1 VYFRKI
7 IKYPLQD
14 IPKLLLYYSLAFIK
28 GQINMSR
35 FSSYRTLGFIVLI
48 ISLSSIVVMAVY
60 FSTKEDSGHPII
72 SQLPLPKKVEILNNP
87 SIDDALAVLFTSAK
101 VKDSKVKIDKDTLA
115 SFWFAQ
121 SFNDGINKYHAI
133 FIKNQMVDESNEV
146 YGSHADA
153 PIISSVVYKLIE
165 NKWILAS
172 KQENIG
178 LFGSW
183 GDTPE
188 VKEVEILPLAKGN
201 FALLLD
207 ISYSGQGYTNSGK
220 TIFAYH
226 QDSWAQ
232 LGYLQTEGDNSGV
245 CDDEAEEDELLSACW
260 EFKGKI
266 SLAKDNDGSDYPD
279 VIVNRTGT
287 MAGENG
293 KIIPVKNSLYSFN
306 GEEYLEFSDGGK

>member
-1 VYFRKI
+1 
-7 IKYPLQD
+7 
-14 IPKLLLYYSLAFIK
+14 
-28 GQINMSR
+28 MSH
-35 FSSYRTLGFIVLI
+35 FPFYRTLGFIVSI
-48 ISLSSIVVMAVY
+48 ISLSGIVTMAVY
-60 FSTKEDSGHPII
+60 FYTKDDSSNQIV
-72 SQLPLPKKVEILNNP
+72 SQLPLPEKIEIINKP
-87 SIDDALAVLFTSAK
+87 SINDALIALFTREK
-101 VKDSKVKIDKDTLA
+101 VNNSKVKVDKDTLA
-115 SFWFAQ
+115 SLWFKQ
-121 SFNDGINKYHAI
+121 SFNDGMNKYHAI

-165 NKWILAS
+165 NKWVLAS

-183 GDTPE
+183 GDAPE
-188 VKEVEILPLAKGN
+188 VKKAEILTLAKGN
-201 FALLLD
+201 LALLLD

-226 QDSWAQ
+226 QDSWTQ

-245 CDDEAEEDELLSACW
+245 CDDEAEGDELLSACW

-266 SLAKDNDGSDYPD
+266 SLAKENNGSDYPD
-279 VIVNRTGT
+279 VIVNRAGT

-293 KIIPVKNSLYSFN
+293 QIIPVKNSLYTFN

>member
-1 VYFRKI
+1 
-7 IKYPLQD
+7 
-14 IPKLLLYYSLAFIK
+14 
-28 GQINMSR
+28 MSH
-35 FSSYRTLGFIVLI
+35 FFSYRTLGFIVLI
-48 ISLSSIVVMAVY
+48 ISLSGIVTMAVY
-60 FSTKEDSGHPII
+60 FYSKEDSAHEII
-72 SQLPLPKKVEILNNP
+72 SQLPLPKRIEIVNVP
-87 SIDDALAVLFTSAK
+87 STDDALAILFTSAK
-101 VKDSKVKIDKDTLA
+101 VENSEVKIDKDTLA

-165 NKWILAS
+165 NKWVLAS

-188 VKEVEILPLAKGN
+188 VKAAEILPLAKGN
-201 FALLLD
+201 LALLLD

-232 LGYLQTEGDNSGV
+232 LGYLQTAGDNSGV
-245 CDDEAEEDELLSACW
+245 CDNEAEDDELLSACW
-260 EFKGKI
+260 GFKGKI
-266 SLAKDNDGSDYPD
+266 SLAEDNEGFDYPD
-279 VIVNRTGT
+279 IIVNRKGT

-293 KIIPVKNSLYSFN
+293 QIIPVKNSLYSFN
-306 GEEYLEFSDGGK
+306 GAGYLEFSEGEKK

>member
-1 VYFRKI
+1 
-7 IKYPLQD
+7 
-14 IPKLLLYYSLAFIK
+14 
-28 GQINMSR
+28 MSHS
-35 FSSYRTLGFIVLI
+35 SSYRTLGFIVSI
-48 ISLSSIVVMAVY
+48 ISLSSLVVMGVY
-60 FSTKEDSGHPII
+60 FSTKEDSNHQTI
-72 SQLPLPKKVEILNNP
+72 SQLPLPKKIEIITYPN
-87 SIDDALAVLFTSAK
+87 IDDALATLFTSLK
-101 VKDSKVKIDKDTLA
+101 VKNNKVKIDKDTLA

-121 SFNDGINKYHAI
+121 SFNDGINKYHTI

-165 NKWILAS
+165 NKWVLAS

-188 VKEVEILPLAKGN
+188 IKEAEILALAKGN
-201 FALLLD
+201 IALLLD

-226 QDSWAQ
+226 QDNWAQ
-232 LGYLQTEGDNSGV
+232 LGYLQTAGDNSGV
-245 CDDEAEEDELLSACW
+245 CDNEAEDDELLSACW

-266 SLAKDNDGSDYPD
+266 SLAEDNDGSDYPD

-287 MAGENG
+287 MGGENG
-293 KIIPVKNSLYSFN
+293 QIIPVKNSLYTFN
-306 GEEYLEFSDGGK
+306 GEEYLEFSDGEE